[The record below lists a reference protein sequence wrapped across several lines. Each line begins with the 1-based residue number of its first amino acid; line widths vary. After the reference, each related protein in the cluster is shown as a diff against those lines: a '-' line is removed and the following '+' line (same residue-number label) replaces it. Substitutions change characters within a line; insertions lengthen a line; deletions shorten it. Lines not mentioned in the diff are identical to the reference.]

1 MRYQMEQ
8 LLKQRDAKE
17 TELNDLAKM
26 MPQHLWDNDLDRFM
40 EEWNDLIEKDAEAA
54 DRVANKTK
62 NKGATAR
69 RVQKAIKK
77 KRGDSDDED
86 DDFSAAAPKRKKA
99 SPKKKTQPKKE
110 KEVDDDIEV
119 TSKSTSKPTKK
130 TPAKKHKIE
139 SDE

>member
-1 MRYQMEQ
+1 MEQ

-17 TELNDLAKM
+17 AELNDLAKM
-26 MPQHLWDNDLDRFM
+26 MPQNLWNNDLDQFM
-40 EEWNDLIEKDAEAA
+40 EEWNTLIEKDDEDAKN
-54 DRVANKTK
+54 VASKTK
-62 NKGATAR
+62 NKGATSR

-110 KEVDDDIEV
+110 KENVDDIEV
-119 TSKSTSKPTKK
+119 TKSTSKTSKK
-130 TPAKKHKIE
+130 APAKKHKID
-139 SDE
+139 SDK